1 MVFRFEWGE
10 RLVADPGADRV
21 PGPGGLDGE
30 DQRQRRMA
38 VRRHRSWPG
47 DGHEVWMCRCPARR
61 VDHERG
67 LLLALAPE
75 GGAEPDRRDEAADED
90 ERGHHQVLA
99 AGGAVEGEDRRV
111 GRGWERVV

>member
-30 DQRQRRMA
+30 DQRQRWMA
-38 VRRHRSWPG
+38 VHRHRSWPG

-67 LLLALAPE
+67 LLLALA
-75 GGAEPDRRDEAADED
+75 AERRGEADGRDEAADED
-90 ERGHHQVLA
+90 ERGHHEVLA
-99 AGGAVEGEDRRV
+99 ARGTGEGEEGRV
-111 GRGWERVV
+111 GRRRQ